1 MKLSEQAKK
10 DAENFKDTLLYLE
23 MMDEIE
29 RLKLDAEHYKSVYE
43 SEADSLARLRSDV
56 KHHLDCK
63 DGKIV
68 PIPKDEEAI
77 AKLQQDYDREK
88 AKADRQKKEILRLRN
103 QLNDLLYELH
113 PEDKPEDLS
122 EKPHIR
128 PVGRPTV
135 GSQAEYLEA
144 KEMRRNGYSVAEIAQ
159 YMEWSVGFTQKKTKG
174 VKVDAEKRK
183 KHMAE
188 RRKAAKVS
196 AKG

>member
-1 MKLSEQAKK
+1 MRLSEQAKK
-10 DAENFKDTLLYLE
+10 DAEKFKDTVLYLE
-23 MMDEIE
+23 MMDEI
-29 RLKLDAEHYKSVYE
+29 RQLKLDAEHYKSVFE
-43 SEADSLARLRSDV
+43 SEADALAKLRSDV
-56 KHHLDCK
+56 KHHLDCN

-68 PIPKDEEAI
+68 PIPKDEEAV
-77 AKLQQDYDREK
+77 ARLQQDYDREK
-88 AKADRQKKEILRLRN
+88 AKTERQAQEIARLRH

-113 PEDKPEDLS
+113 PEDEPQDLS

-159 YMEWSVGFTQKKTKG
+159 YMGWSVGFTQKKTKG
-174 VKVDAEKRK
+174 VKVDEEKKK
-183 KHMAE
+183 KHMSE
-188 RRKAAKVS
+188 RRKAAKAS